1 MSAGLS
7 EAKKRV
13 EELRREIERHNR
25 LYFELDAPEI
35 SDAQYD
41 RLFQELRALEAAH
54 PELVAPDSP
63 TQRVGGA
70 PVEKFRPVTHGV
82 PMLSLEN
89 GFSEGDVVDF
99 DRRIRR
105 FLGEDRVIVY
115 LAEPKI
121 DGVAVELIYEAGR
134 LAAAATRGNGYVG
147 EEVTANI
154 RTLLHV
160 PLTLTMRQGSPF
172 PERLEVRGEV
182 YLPLEDF
189 AKLNARQEERGL
201 APFANPRNAAAG
213 SLRQLDPRVTAT
225 RPLTIFCYTVA
236 RPETLGVKTQF
247 DLLARL
253 RLWGLRA
260 NPDVAVCPT
269 VEDILRFY
277 RDLEA
282 RRHGLPYEVDGLV
295 VKVNDL
301 TLQERLG
308 ATTRSP
314 KWALAL
320 KFTPVIEKTKVLDI
334 QVQVGRTGVLTPVAV
349 MEPVQVAGVTVSRA
363 TLHNQ
368 DEIERK
374 DLRIHDSVL
383 IHRAGEVIPEVVSVV
398 KEERPVNAEPF
409 VMPTTCPV
417 CGSKVERLPEEVVF
431 RCVNASCPAQIKEH
445 LVHFGSKNA
454 LDIDGLGPKIVDLL
468 VDRGLVR
475 DPADLYKLS
484 LSDLAELPRLA
495 EKSAGN
501 LLGALENSK
510 KTTVERFIY
519 ALGIRH
525 VGGHL
530 ARVLADRFDTVEAL
544 MAASA
549 DELADIHEIG
559 PKVAQSIVKFLAN
572 ERNRDLI
579 QRLIGPE
586 IGIAPA
592 PPDRSQQKGPL
603 AGRTLVLTGGLSS
616 MTRQEATSRIL
627 RAGGRLAGSVSRKTD
642 FVVAGED
649 PGSKLR
655 QAQALDV
662 TVLSEEEFLKLLEE

>member
-13 EELRREIERHNR
+13 EELRQEIERHNR

-41 RLFQELRALEAAH
+41 RLFQALRDLEAAH

-70 PVEKFRPVTHGV
+70 SVEKFQPVTHGV

-160 PLTLTMRQGSPF
+160 PLTLTMRHGVPF

-301 TLQERLG
+301 GLQERLG

-314 KWALAL
+314 RWALAL
-320 KFTPVIEKTKVLDI
+320 KFAPMTAKTKILDI
-334 QVQVGRTGVLTPVAV
+334 QVQVGRTGVLTPVAI
-349 MEPVQVAGVTVSRA
+349 MEPVRLAGVTVSRA

-368 DEIERK
+368 DMVTLK
-374 DLRIHDSVL
+374 DVQVGDMVL
-383 IHRAGEVIPEVVSVV
+383 VQRAGDVIPEVVSVV
-398 KEERPVNAEPF
+398 KEERPAGARPF
-409 VMPTTCPV
+409 VMPSACPA
-417 CGSKVERLPEEVVF
+417 CGSTVVRLPEEVAL

-454 LDIDGLGPKIVDLL
+454 LDIDGLGPKLIDLL

-475 DPADLYKLS
+475 DPADLYKLG

-530 ARVLADRFDTVEAL
+530 ARVLADRFGRIDDL

-549 DELADIHEIG
+549 EELTDVHEVG
-559 PKVAQSIVKFLAN
+559 PKVAQSVVTFLAN

-579 QRLIGPE
+579 HRLLGPE
-586 IGIAPA
+586 VGIVPA
-592 PPDRSQQKGPL
+592 PPVRPERAGAL
-603 AGRTLVLTGGLSS
+603 AGRTLVLTGSLAS
-616 MTRQEATSRIL
+616 MTREEATSRIQ
-627 RAGGRLAGSVSRKTD
+627 RAGGRVAGSVSRKTD

-655 QAQALDV
+655 QAQALGV
-662 TVLSEEEFLKLLEE
+662 TVLSEDEFLKLLEE